1 MGILDRVSTILRAN
15 INALLDQAEDP
26 ELVLTQILSDMKDA
40 IAQARAQVAEMIAQE
55 KLFQGDMEK
64 NQGQAQ
70 EWARKAELA
79 LGRGSEE
86 LAKEAL
92 RRKVDYDRNASS
104 YMQQLIAQQQVVT
117 KLKSDLNALQTKY
130 DSAMRNRESM
140 IARHKAAIAQ
150 QKIAATAQQLSA
162 IDPSSEIARMDA
174 KIRELTPR
182 MWGQSL
188 SKGIEQINTYLRGW
202 SGYFRI
208 CTEEN
213 VYRLLRWDAHIRR
226 RLRAILVQQKKRPR
240 HLSRHLQQRGVSLR
254 GATQAAYCRRGTW
267 YQANTYGMTA
277 AYPNAWFHERL
288 VSLASTWEVLNP
300 RPQLASGQTLL
311 FDL

>member
-1 MGILDRVSTILRAN
+1 MGILERVSTILRAN

-40 IAQARAQVAEMIAQE
+40 IAQARTQVAEMIAQE

-64 NQGQAQ
+64 NQAQAQ

-117 KLKSDLNALQTKY
+117 KLKSDLNALQSKY

-140 IARHKAAIAQ
+140 IARHKAAMAQ

-174 KIRELTPR
+174 KIRL
-182 MWGQSL
+182 
-188 SKGIEQINTYLRGW
+188 
-202 SGYFRI
+202 
-208 CTEEN
+208 EE
-213 VYRLLRWDAHIRR
+213 A
-226 RLRAILVQQKKRPR
+226 RAAAALEVNE
-240 HLSRHLQQRGVSLR
+240 HLSLEDDFADLEDDGEVS
-254 GATQAAYCRRGTW
+254 
-267 YQANTYGMTA
+267 
-277 AYPNAWFHERL
+277 
-288 VSLASTWEVLNP
+288 S
-300 RPQLASGQTLL
+300 QLADLKARMGMLPGGTQGTLPGTTSH
-311 FDL
+311 

>member
-40 IAQARAQVAEMIAQE
+40 IAQARTQVAEMIAQE

-64 NQGQAQ
+64 NQAQAQ

-117 KLKSDLNALQTKY
+117 KLKSDLNALQSKY

-140 IARHKAAIAQ
+140 IARHKAAMAQ

-174 KIRELTPR
+174 KIRL
-182 MWGQSL
+182 
-188 SKGIEQINTYLRGW
+188 
-202 SGYFRI
+202 
-208 CTEEN
+208 EE
-213 VYRLLRWDAHIRR
+213 A
-226 RLRAILVQQKKRPR
+226 RAAAALEVNE
-240 HLSRHLQQRGVSLR
+240 HLSLEDKFADLEDDGEVSSQLVDLKAR
-254 GATQAAYCRRGTW
+254 MGMLPGGTQGTLPG
-267 YQANTYGMTA
+267 TTS
-277 AYPNAWFHERL
+277 H
-288 VSLASTWEVLNP
+288 
-300 RPQLASGQTLL
+300 
-311 FDL
+311 

>member
-40 IAQARAQVAEMIAQE
+40 IAQARTQVAEMIAQE

-64 NQGQAQ
+64 NQSQAQ

-117 KLKSDLNALQTKY
+117 KLKSDLNALQSKY

-140 IARHKAAIAQ
+140 IARHKAAMAQ

-174 KIRELTPR
+174 KIRL
-182 MWGQSL
+182 
-188 SKGIEQINTYLRGW
+188 
-202 SGYFRI
+202 
-208 CTEEN
+208 EE
-213 VYRLLRWDAHIRR
+213 A
-226 RLRAILVQQKKRPR
+226 RAAAALEVNE
-240 HLSRHLQQRGVSLR
+240 HLSLDDKFADLEDDGEVS
-254 GATQAAYCRRGTW
+254 
-267 YQANTYGMTA
+267 
-277 AYPNAWFHERL
+277 
-288 VSLASTWEVLNP
+288 S
-300 RPQLASGQTLL
+300 QLADLKARMGMLPGGTQGTLPGTTSH
-311 FDL
+311 

>member
-174 KIRELTPR
+174 KIRLEEARAAAALEVNE
-182 MWGQSL
+182 QLSL
-188 SKGIEQINTYLRGW
+188 EDKFADLEDDGE
-202 SGYFRI
+202 
-208 CTEEN
+208 
-213 VYRLLRWDAHIRR
+213 
-226 RLRAILVQQKKRPR
+226 
-240 HLSRHLQQRGVSLR
+240 VS
-254 GATQAAYCRRGTW
+254 
-267 YQANTYGMTA
+267 
-277 AYPNAWFHERL
+277 
-288 VSLASTWEVLNP
+288 S
-300 RPQLASGQTLL
+300 QLADLKARMGILPGGTQGTLPGTSSH
-311 FDL
+311 

>member
-174 KIRELTPR
+174 KIRLEEARASAALE
-182 MWGQSL
+182 MNEQLSL
-188 SKGIEQINTYLRGW
+188 EDKFADLEDDGE
-202 SGYFRI
+202 
-208 CTEEN
+208 
-213 VYRLLRWDAHIRR
+213 
-226 RLRAILVQQKKRPR
+226 
-240 HLSRHLQQRGVSLR
+240 VS
-254 GATQAAYCRRGTW
+254 
-267 YQANTYGMTA
+267 
-277 AYPNAWFHERL
+277 
-288 VSLASTWEVLNP
+288 S
-300 RPQLASGQTLL
+300 QLADLKARMGILPGGTQGTLPGTSSH
-311 FDL
+311 

>member
-174 KIRELTPR
+174 KIRLEEARASAALE
-182 MWGQSL
+182 MNEQLSL
-188 SKGIEQINTYLRGW
+188 EVKFADLEDDGE
-202 SGYFRI
+202 
-208 CTEEN
+208 
-213 VYRLLRWDAHIRR
+213 
-226 RLRAILVQQKKRPR
+226 
-240 HLSRHLQQRGVSLR
+240 VS
-254 GATQAAYCRRGTW
+254 
-267 YQANTYGMTA
+267 
-277 AYPNAWFHERL
+277 
-288 VSLASTWEVLNP
+288 S
-300 RPQLASGQTLL
+300 QLADLKARMGILPGGTQGTLPGTSSH
-311 FDL
+311 

>member
-1 MGILDRVSTILRAN
+1 MPARVLNLPEGEHDRWASLTASPPSCAQTSTPSWTKPRIG
-15 INALLDQAEDP
+15 
-26 ELVLTQILSDMKDA
+26 LVLTQILSDMKDA
-40 IAQARAQVAEMIAQE
+40 IAQARTQVAEMIAQE

-64 NQGQAQ
+64 NQAQAQ

-117 KLKSDLNALQTKY
+117 KLKSDLNALQSKY

-140 IARHKAAIAQ
+140 IARHKAAMAQ

-174 KIRELTPR
+174 KIRL
-182 MWGQSL
+182 
-188 SKGIEQINTYLRGW
+188 
-202 SGYFRI
+202 
-208 CTEEN
+208 EE
-213 VYRLLRWDAHIRR
+213 ARR
-226 RLRAILVQQKKRPR
+226 RRA
-240 HLSRHLQQRGVSLR
+240 
-254 GATQAAYCRRGTW
+254 
-267 YQANTYGMTA
+267 
-277 AYPNAWFHERL
+277 
-288 VSLASTWEVLNP
+288 
-300 RPQLASGQTLL
+300 
-311 FDL
+311 

>member
-40 IAQARAQVAEMIAQE
+40 IAQARTQVAEMIAQE

-64 NQGQAQ
+64 NQAQSQ

-117 KLKSDLNALQTKY
+117 KLKSDLNALQSKY

-140 IARHKAAIAQ
+140 IARHKAAMAQ

-174 KIRELTPR
+174 KIRL
-182 MWGQSL
+182 
-188 SKGIEQINTYLRGW
+188 
-202 SGYFRI
+202 
-208 CTEEN
+208 EE
-213 VYRLLRWDAHIRR
+213 A
-226 RLRAILVQQKKRPR
+226 RAAAALEVNE
-240 HLSRHLQQRGVSLR
+240 HLSLEDKFADLEDDGEVS
-254 GATQAAYCRRGTW
+254 
-267 YQANTYGMTA
+267 
-277 AYPNAWFHERL
+277 
-288 VSLASTWEVLNP
+288 S
-300 RPQLASGQTLL
+300 QLADLKARMGMLPGGTQGTLPGTTSH
-311 FDL
+311 

>member
-40 IAQARAQVAEMIAQE
+40 IAQARTQVAEMIAQE

-64 NQGQAQ
+64 NQAQAR

-79 LGRGSEE
+79 LGRGSED

-117 KLKSDLNALQTKY
+117 KLKSDLNALQSKY

-140 IARHKAAIAQ
+140 IARHKAAMAQ

-174 KIRELTPR
+174 KIRL
-182 MWGQSL
+182 
-188 SKGIEQINTYLRGW
+188 
-202 SGYFRI
+202 
-208 CTEEN
+208 EE
-213 VYRLLRWDAHIRR
+213 A
-226 RLRAILVQQKKRPR
+226 RAAAALEVNE
-240 HLSRHLQQRGVSLR
+240 HLSLEDKFADLEDDGEVS
-254 GATQAAYCRRGTW
+254 
-267 YQANTYGMTA
+267 
-277 AYPNAWFHERL
+277 
-288 VSLASTWEVLNP
+288 S
-300 RPQLASGQTLL
+300 QLADLKARMGMLPGGTQGTLPGTTSH
-311 FDL
+311 

>member
-40 IAQARAQVAEMIAQE
+40 IAQARTQVAEMIAQE

-64 NQGQAQ
+64 NQAQAP

-117 KLKSDLNALQTKY
+117 KLKSDLNALQSKY

-140 IARHKAAIAQ
+140 IARHKAAMAQ

-162 IDPSSEIARMDA
+162 IDPSSARA
-174 KIRELTPR
+174 CRRVAFPEVNA
-182 MWGQSL
+182 SL
-188 SKGIEQINTYLRGW
+188 
-202 SGYFRI
+202 
-208 CTEEN
+208 
-213 VYRLLRWDAHIRR
+213 AAA
-226 RLRAILVQQKKRPR
+226 RA
-240 HLSRHLQQRGVSLR
+240 R
-254 GATQAAYCRRGTW
+254 GADDCHALTNRHACSVAIAFHQRR
-267 YQANTYGMTA
+267 AL
-277 AYPNAWFHERL
+277 PNRRIQTEAVARQCWPGGAICPYMELQGHKL
-288 VSLASTWEVLNP
+288 TVL
-300 RPQLASGQTLL
+300 
-311 FDL
+311 

>member
-40 IAQARAQVAEMIAQE
+40 IAQARTQVAEMIAQE

-64 NQGQAQ
+64 NQAQAQ

-117 KLKSDLNALQTKY
+117 KLKSDLNALQSKY

-140 IARHKAAIAQ
+140 IARHKAAMAQ

-174 KIRELTPR
+174 KIRL
-182 MWGQSL
+182 
-188 SKGIEQINTYLRGW
+188 
-202 SGYFRI
+202 
-208 CTEEN
+208 EE
-213 VYRLLRWDAHIRR
+213 A
-226 RLRAILVQQKKRPR
+226 RAAAALEVNE
-240 HLSRHLQQRGVSLR
+240 HLSLDDKFADLEDDGEVSSQPVCLATGSPARGTSKTSVLLGSPWPQVR
-254 GATQAAYCRRGTW
+254 CRRPIPT
-267 YQANTYGMTA
+267 NTRQM
-277 AYPNAWFHERL
+277 
-288 VSLASTWEVLNP
+288 
-300 RPQLASGQTLL
+300 SG
-311 FDL
+311 

>member
-40 IAQARAQVAEMIAQE
+40 IAQARTQVAEMIAQE

-64 NQGQAQ
+64 NQAQAQ

-174 KIRELTPR
+174 KIRLEEARASAALE
-182 MWGQSL
+182 MNEQLSL
-188 SKGIEQINTYLRGW
+188 EDKFADLEDDGE
-202 SGYFRI
+202 
-208 CTEEN
+208 
-213 VYRLLRWDAHIRR
+213 
-226 RLRAILVQQKKRPR
+226 
-240 HLSRHLQQRGVSLR
+240 VS
-254 GATQAAYCRRGTW
+254 
-267 YQANTYGMTA
+267 
-277 AYPNAWFHERL
+277 
-288 VSLASTWEVLNP
+288 S
-300 RPQLASGQTLL
+300 QLADLKARMGILPGGTQGTLPGTSSH
-311 FDL
+311 

>member
-40 IAQARAQVAEMIAQE
+40 IAQARTQVAEMIAQE

-64 NQGQAQ
+64 NQAQSQ

-117 KLKSDLNALQTKY
+117 KLKSDLNALQSKY

-140 IARHKAAIAQ
+140 IARHKAAMAQ

-174 KIRELTPR
+174 KIRL
-182 MWGQSL
+182 
-188 SKGIEQINTYLRGW
+188 
-202 SGYFRI
+202 
-208 CTEEN
+208 EE
-213 VYRLLRWDAHIRR
+213 A
-226 RLRAILVQQKKRPR
+226 RAAAALEVNE
-240 HLSRHLQQRGVSLR
+240 HLSLEDKFADLEDDGEVS
-254 GATQAAYCRRGTW
+254 
-267 YQANTYGMTA
+267 
-277 AYPNAWFHERL
+277 
-288 VSLASTWEVLNP
+288 S
-300 RPQLASGQTLL
+300 QLADLKARMGMLPGGTQGTLPGTSSH
-311 FDL
+311 

>member
-1 MGILDRVSTILRAN
+1 MGILERVSTILRAN

-40 IAQARAQVAEMIAQE
+40 IAQARTQVAEMIAQE

-64 NQGQAQ
+64 NQAQAQ

-117 KLKSDLNALQTKY
+117 KLKSDLNALQSKY

-140 IARHKAAIAQ
+140 IARHKAAMAQ

-174 KIRELTPR
+174 KIRL
-182 MWGQSL
+182 
-188 SKGIEQINTYLRGW
+188 
-202 SGYFRI
+202 
-208 CTEEN
+208 EE
-213 VYRLLRWDAHIRR
+213 A
-226 RLRAILVQQKKRPR
+226 RAAAALEVNE
-240 HLSRHLQQRGVSLR
+240 HLSLEDDFADLEDDGEVS
-254 GATQAAYCRRGTW
+254 
-267 YQANTYGMTA
+267 
-277 AYPNAWFHERL
+277 
-288 VSLASTWEVLNP
+288 S
-300 RPQLASGQTLL
+300 QLA
-311 FDL
+311 DLKARMGMLPGGTQGSLPGTTSD

>member
-40 IAQARAQVAEMIAQE
+40 IAQARTQVAEMIAQE

-64 NQGQAQ
+64 NQAQAQ

-117 KLKSDLNALQTKY
+117 KLKSDLNALQSKY

-140 IARHKAAIAQ
+140 IARHKAAMAQ

-174 KIRELTPR
+174 KIRLEEARAAAALEVNE
-182 MWGQSL
+182 QLSL
-188 SKGIEQINTYLRGW
+188 EDKFADLEDDGE
-202 SGYFRI
+202 
-208 CTEEN
+208 
-213 VYRLLRWDAHIRR
+213 
-226 RLRAILVQQKKRPR
+226 
-240 HLSRHLQQRGVSLR
+240 VS
-254 GATQAAYCRRGTW
+254 
-267 YQANTYGMTA
+267 
-277 AYPNAWFHERL
+277 
-288 VSLASTWEVLNP
+288 S
-300 RPQLASGQTLL
+300 QLADLKARMGILPGGTQGTLPGTSSH
-311 FDL
+311 

>member
-40 IAQARAQVAEMIAQE
+40 IAQARTQVAEMIAQE

-64 NQGQAQ
+64 NPAQAQ
-70 EWARKAELA
+70 ERARKAELA

-117 KLKSDLNALQTKY
+117 KLKSDLNALQSKY

-140 IARHKAAIAQ
+140 IARHKAAMAQ

-174 KIRELTPR
+174 KIRL
-182 MWGQSL
+182 
-188 SKGIEQINTYLRGW
+188 
-202 SGYFRI
+202 
-208 CTEEN
+208 EE
-213 VYRLLRWDAHIRR
+213 A
-226 RLRAILVQQKKRPR
+226 RAAAALEVNE
-240 HLSRHLQQRGVSLR
+240 HLSLEDKFADLEDDGEVS
-254 GATQAAYCRRGTW
+254 
-267 YQANTYGMTA
+267 
-277 AYPNAWFHERL
+277 
-288 VSLASTWEVLNP
+288 S
-300 RPQLASGQTLL
+300 QLADLKARMGMLPGGTQGTLPGTTSH
-311 FDL
+311 

>member
-40 IAQARAQVAEMIAQE
+40 IAQARTQVAEMIAQE

-64 NQGQAQ
+64 NQAQAQ

-117 KLKSDLNALQTKY
+117 KLKSDLNALQSKY
-130 DSAMRNRESM
+130 DSATRNRESM
-140 IARHKAAIAQ
+140 IARHKAAMAQ

-174 KIRELTPR
+174 KIRL
-182 MWGQSL
+182 
-188 SKGIEQINTYLRGW
+188 
-202 SGYFRI
+202 
-208 CTEEN
+208 EE
-213 VYRLLRWDAHIRR
+213 A
-226 RLRAILVQQKKRPR
+226 RAAAALEVNE
-240 HLSRHLQQRGVSLR
+240 HLSLEDKFADLEDDGEVS
-254 GATQAAYCRRGTW
+254 
-267 YQANTYGMTA
+267 
-277 AYPNAWFHERL
+277 
-288 VSLASTWEVLNP
+288 S
-300 RPQLASGQTLL
+300 QLADLKARMGMLPGGTQGTLPGTTSH
-311 FDL
+311 

>member
-40 IAQARAQVAEMIAQE
+40 IAQARTQVAEMIAQE
-55 KLFQGDMEK
+55 KLFQSDMEK
-64 NQGQAQ
+64 NQAQAQ

-104 YMQQLIAQQQVVT
+104 YMQQLVAQQQVVT

-174 KIRELTPR
+174 KIRL
-182 MWGQSL
+182 
-188 SKGIEQINTYLRGW
+188 
-202 SGYFRI
+202 
-208 CTEEN
+208 EE
-213 VYRLLRWDAHIRR
+213 A
-226 RLRAILVQQKKRPR
+226 RAAAALEVNE
-240 HLSRHLQQRGVSLR
+240 HLSLEDKFADLEDDGEVSSQLADLKAR
-254 GATQAAYCRRGTW
+254 MGLLPGGTQATLPGT
-267 YQANTYGMTA
+267 TS
-277 AYPNAWFHERL
+277 H
-288 VSLASTWEVLNP
+288 
-300 RPQLASGQTLL
+300 
-311 FDL
+311 

>member
-40 IAQARAQVAEMIAQE
+40 IAQARTQVAEMIAQE

-64 NQGQAQ
+64 NQAQAQ

-117 KLKSDLNALQTKY
+117 KLKSDLNALQSKY

-174 KIRELTPR
+174 KIRLEEARASAALE
-182 MWGQSL
+182 MNEQLSL
-188 SKGIEQINTYLRGW
+188 EDKFADLEDDGE
-202 SGYFRI
+202 
-208 CTEEN
+208 
-213 VYRLLRWDAHIRR
+213 
-226 RLRAILVQQKKRPR
+226 
-240 HLSRHLQQRGVSLR
+240 VS
-254 GATQAAYCRRGTW
+254 
-267 YQANTYGMTA
+267 
-277 AYPNAWFHERL
+277 
-288 VSLASTWEVLNP
+288 S
-300 RPQLASGQTLL
+300 QLADLKARMGILPGGTQGTLPGTSSH
-311 FDL
+311 

>member
-40 IAQARAQVAEMIAQE
+40 IAQARTQVAEMIAQE

-64 NQGQAQ
+64 NQAQAR

-117 KLKSDLNALQTKY
+117 KLKSDLNALQSKY

-140 IARHKAAIAQ
+140 IARHKAAMAQ

-174 KIRELTPR
+174 KIRL
-182 MWGQSL
+182 
-188 SKGIEQINTYLRGW
+188 
-202 SGYFRI
+202 
-208 CTEEN
+208 EE
-213 VYRLLRWDAHIRR
+213 A
-226 RLRAILVQQKKRPR
+226 RAAAALEVNE
-240 HLSRHLQQRGVSLR
+240 HLSLEDKFADLEDDGEVS
-254 GATQAAYCRRGTW
+254 
-267 YQANTYGMTA
+267 
-277 AYPNAWFHERL
+277 
-288 VSLASTWEVLNP
+288 S
-300 RPQLASGQTLL
+300 QLADLKARMGMLPGGTQGTLPGTTSH
-311 FDL
+311 